1 MNRLPAHLRTNVAPA
16 ALALCA
22 RLAEHGHRAWIVGGC
37 LRDLLLGKSVADW
50 DIATDARP
58 EQVMGI
64 FAHVVPTGIAHGTV
78 TVLDDADASHGFEV
92 TTLRG
97 ETVYSDGR
105 RPDAVYF
112 VNDIVADLAR
122 RDFTVNAIALEPLA
136 GELIDPFE
144 GQADLAARTLRAVG
158 DPQQRFAEDGLR
170 VLRAARFAATLG
182 MEIEPATYAAIGVS
196 LATYR
201 RVSPERIRDEW
212 LKALRAEQPSRA
224 FEVMRDTGILALTV
238 PELLEGVGMEQNRW
252 HGYDVWHHTLA
263 CVDAC
268 AGEPILRMAALL
280 HDLGK
285 PRTRAFS
292 DTTQDYT
299 FHDHDRVGAEMADPI
314 LTRLRFSNHDRARI
328 VHLVRHHLILYTD
341 DWTDAA
347 VRRWLARVTPE
358 RLDDLFRLGEAD
370 IRAKGRDCAEDL
382 ARLARLQA
390 RVERI
395 RTPGVALD
403 VRALAIGG
411 RDLIDELGMQPGPA
425 IGALLDALLEA
436 VLAEPAVNERDEL
449 LRRARQLQRGN

>member
-1 MNRLPAHLRTNVAPA
+1 MTQLPAHLRTNIAPA

-22 RLAEHGHRAWIVGGC
+22 RLGEHGHRAWIVGGC

-78 TVLDDADASHGFEV
+78 TVLLDDAVGSHGLEV

-112 VNDIVADLAR
+112 VDDIVADLAR
-122 RDFTVNAIALEPLA
+122 RDFTVNAIALEPLT
-136 GELIDPFE
+136 GQLIDPFD
-144 GQADLAARTLRAVG
+144 GQADLGARTLRAVG
-158 DPQQRFAEDGLR
+158 DPRERFAEDGLR
-170 VLRAARFAATLG
+170 VLRAARFAATLE
-182 MEIEPATYAAIGVS
+182 MDIESATYAAIGPS

-201 RVSPERIRDEW
+201 KVSPERIRDEW
-212 LKALRAEQPSRA
+212 LKAMRAVQPSRA
-224 FEVMRDTGILALTV
+224 FDVMRETGILAITA
-238 PELLEGVGMEQNRW
+238 PELLEGVGMQQNRW
-252 HGYDVWHHTLA
+252 HGYDVWRHTMV
-263 CVDAC
+263 CMDAC
-268 AGEPILRMAALL
+268 EGDPVLRLAALL
-280 HDLGK
+280 HDVGK

-292 DTTQDYT
+292 DKTQDYT
-299 FHDHDRVGAEMADPI
+299 FYDHDRVGAEMADPI
-314 LTRLRFSNHDRARI
+314 LLRLRFSNHDRARI
-328 VHLVRHHLILYTD
+328 VQLVRHHLLLYTD
-341 DWTDAA
+341 DWSDAA

-358 RLDDLFRLGEAD
+358 RLEDLYRLGDAD
-370 IRAKGRDCAEDL
+370 VRAKGRDCSEDL

-390 RVERI
+390 HVARVRASG
-395 RTPGVALD
+395 PALD

-425 IGALLDALLEA
+425 IGALLDALLQA
-436 VLAEPAVNERDEL
+436 VLAEPTLNERGEL
-449 LRRARQLQRGN
+449 LQRARLLRGG